1 MNEPDDIQVTT
12 KPPASYASV
21 FQLYRELEW
30 DSLGLTIN
38 DLKTMCQQSW
48 HVSYAY
54 HGDRLVGMGRILSD
68 GVITGLIC
76 GLGVSPNHQGI
87 GIGRKLM
94 NQLIEQCDRQRIIPQ
109 LMCSESLEPYYE
121 TMGFEKFAIGM
132 TRKRKSE

>member
-1 MNEPDDIQVTT
+1 MSSPNGIRITEE
-12 KPPASYASV
+12 PPADFRAV
-21 FQLYRELEW
+21 FQLYRELAW
-30 DSLGLTIN
+30 DALGLTAD
-38 DLKTMCQQSW
+38 DLEGMCQQSW
-48 HVSYAY
+48 FVSYAY

-68 GVITGLIC
+68 GVITGIIC

-94 NQLIEQCDRQRIIPQ
+94 DQLIEQCDRHRIIPQ